1 MPMPQRREPALD
13 KAKEGHRAITV
24 LLADTNS
31 HFTYNNKF
39 KALVKIVEHAK
50 ANEPFPFGEL
60 VPDAR
65 RAFERPGHHHLVDRF
80 FAKLSMQGS
89 TILPMSTFQQDKA
102 LMTGIMRPEQVLKTV
117 GAFVDEDNLLQQM
130 KASWEDAAS
139 DVPRLRAALYFHVIK
154 MWQRSDAGIMFN
166 SLFLLEVELFAIYE
180 IYLRTTQVDRRN
192 PYHKVVVLFCYALKA
207 FEHAARLLF
216 PQFNLD
222 NKQQVHQFMEESALY
237 RPDVAEMLWGYN
249 TRITSLAYV
258 ELKGLCADAAD
269 ALDALGDRL
278 KKTSAKLRT
287 VTDFE
292 MFQPPQHKFKMIRRA
307 LADAKSIMDYH
318 DSRISAPAFVAFE
331 NQCLQ
336 TANALEAQAGPE
348 EAEAIQPVVAALRD
362 VRLLKMFVE
371 PEGQREKLH
380 AALQEAEILTFAMH
394 MFDEYMAPPVEDR
407 PPTPIPVIPSGA
419 PQLRNAEAIRLID
432 GDQPFA
438 LAEMILQEAL
448 IHDEMEQATAAPE
461 EPRAKAVRTARRRRL
476 QKAARQRDQEQ
487 KAHTEH
493 EVSAVLNDLLGAV
506 CVKVITDRE
515 RKRREAEAAK
525 ERKRL
530 EEEAERERQRQE
542 QERKRLEAKEAKER
556 KRREAA
562 EAKRQAAAEA
572 DAILE
577 AVIREIAAEL
587 LTPMVATNNA
597 QAALLTT
604 ATANPAALDPAF
616 LAKFMQIYA
625 PSLTRFARD
634 EDGIDPLIGAC
645 QVCLEPFNFGNRK
658 PFYLKCCAQANCGE
672 CIQAIIRR
680 PHGQHKLEFEQND
693 PLVHQWVVLRKE
705 LGLPVPRYDQ

>member
-1 MPMPQRREPALD
+1 MPQRREPALD

-24 LLADTNS
+24 LLADANV
-31 HFTYNNKF
+31 HIAHNIKF
-39 KALVKIVEHAK
+39 KCLYAILQRAK
-50 ANEPFPFGEL
+50 ENEPFPFGEI
-60 VPDAR
+60 VPDAQL
-65 RAFERPGHHHLVDRF
+65 AFDRPGRHHLVDRF
-80 FAKLSMQGS
+80 FAKLTTQG
-89 TILPMSTFQQDKA
+89 TALAPMSTFQHDRS

-117 GAFVDEDNLLQQM
+117 GGFVDENGLLQQM
-130 KASWEDAAS
+130 KASWGDAVS
-139 DVPRLRAALYFHVIK
+139 DVTRLRAALYYHVTK

-166 SLFLLEVELFAIYE
+166 SLFLFEVELFAIYE
-180 IYLRTTQVDRRN
+180 NCYLKTNQVDRRN
-192 PYHKVVVLFCYALKA
+192 PYNKGVILFCYALKA
-207 FEHAARLLF
+207 FEHAAKLLF
-216 PQFNLD
+216 PGFDLH
-222 NKQQVHQFMEESALY
+222 NKQQVHQFMTESALY
-237 RPDVAEMLWGYN
+237 RPDVTEMLWGYN
-249 TRITSLAYV
+249 TRITSSAYV

-292 MFQPPQHKFKMIRRA
+292 MFQPPQHKFKTIRRA
-307 LADAKSIMDYH
+307 LADAKSMMDYH
-318 DSRISAPAFVAFE
+318 DRRISAPAFVAFE

-348 EAEAIQPVVAALRD
+348 EAEAVQPVVAALRD

-394 MFDEYMAPPVEDR
+394 MFDEYLAPPVEDR

-419 PQLRNAEAIRLID
+419 PQLRNVEAIRLID

-448 IHDEMEQATAAPE
+448 IHEEMEQATAAPE

-506 CVKVITDRE
+506 CVKVITDRD
-515 RKRREAEAAK
+515 RKRKEAEAAK

-530 EEEAERERQRQE
+530 EEEAEKERQRQE
-542 QERKRLEAKEAKER
+542 QERKRQEAKEAKER

-577 AVIREIAAEL
+577 AVIREMAAEL
-587 LTPMVATNNA
+587 LTPMVAANNA
-597 QAALLTT
+597 QHAVLAT

-705 LGLPVPRYDQ
+705 LGLPIPRYDQ